1 LKTTQEEAKPLGA
14 PAYYEVWGGLE
25 SANRALWISLWFAI
39 TVALLT
45 MALLRVQLRRPPVVI
60 RVDSSGQSAVM
71 PGVGLQ
77 APVGEAEVRNFLT
90 LFERFFIELN
100 AYTYDSD
107 LKLAFAMMTEDFQA
121 KANDI
126 IKRDGTLE
134 TVKAGQL
141 RTTIFL
147 SELRVLRDT
156 PQMFECKV
164 KGYRQ
169 TSSYKPDVAAGEV
182 VFEHDVVLRKVPR
195 SERAPYGILVED
207 FRESV
212 FKRGGTAN

>member
-1 LKTTQEEAKPLGA
+1 MIPPCRPSGTATGEYQNANAKIR
-14 PAYYEVWGGLE
+14 PAC
-25 SANRALWISLWFAI
+25 RKD
-39 TVALLT
+39 T
-45 MALLRVQLRRPPVVI
+45 
-60 RVDSSGQSAVM
+60 
-71 PGVGLQ
+71 
-77 APVGEAEVRNFLT
+77 
-90 LFERFFIELN
+90 
-100 AYTYDSD
+100 
-107 LKLAFAMMTEDFQA
+107 
-121 KANDI
+121 

-156 PQMFECKV
+156 PQVFECKV